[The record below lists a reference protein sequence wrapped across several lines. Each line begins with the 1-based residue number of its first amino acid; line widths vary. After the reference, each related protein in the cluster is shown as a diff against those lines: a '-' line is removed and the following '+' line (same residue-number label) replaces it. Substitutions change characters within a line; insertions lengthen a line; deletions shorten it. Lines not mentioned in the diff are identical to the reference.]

1 MTSPLTPKAVIP
13 ISEELVHVEKTKV
26 AHGRIT
32 VRTVTDTFSE
42 IAAADLKR
50 GRIDIKKIRVNRQID
65 RNPGIRTEGDLTI
78 IPVIKEILYTEK
90 RLMLV
95 EEIHVRRSLHVEHV
109 ERPIEL
115 RRQRVVIEKMNKPS
129 KGD

>member
-42 IAAADLKR
+42 IVAADLKR
-50 GRIDIKKIRVNRQID
+50 GRIDIKKF
-65 RNPGIRTEGDLTI
+65 E
-78 IPVIKEILYTEK
+78 
-90 RLMLV
+90 
-95 EEIHVRRSLHVEHV
+95 
-109 ERPIEL
+109 
-115 RRQRVVIEKMNKPS
+115 
-129 KGD
+129 

>member
-1 MTSPLTPKAVIP
+1 M
-13 ISEELVHVEKTKV
+13 HVEKTKV

-42 IAAADLKR
+42 IVAADLKR
-50 GRIDIKKIRVNRQID
+50 GRIDIKKIRVNRKID

-78 IPVIKEILYTEK
+78 VPVVKEILYTEK